1 MTAAFEI
8 AWESIVKAYDYDS
21 AGGRGETDY
30 GPDGRPLKRVAP
42 SDENVQGATMGDF
55 ESQMERQGEED
66 RFAGKSREELLAM
79 VARMMAEK
87 REMEA

>member
-30 GPDGRPLKRVAP
+30 GPDGRPLKPVPP
-42 SDENVQGATMGDF
+42 SDENVQGATMEDF
-55 ESQMERQGEED
+55 ESQMQRQSEED
-66 RFAGKSREELLAM
+66 QFAGKSREQLLAM
-79 VARMMAEK
+79 IARMMAEK
-87 REMEA
+87 EMNA

>member
-42 SDENVQGATMGDF
+42 SNENVQGATMDDF
-55 ESQMERQGEED
+55 ESQMDRQNDED
-66 RFAGKSREELLAM
+66 KFASKSREELISM
-79 VARMMAEK
+79 IARMMAEK
-87 REMEA
+87 EMGA

>member
-42 SDENVQGATMGDF
+42 SNENVQGATMDDF
-55 ESQMERQGEED
+55 ESQMDRQNDED
-66 RFAGKSREELLAM
+66 KFASKSREELISM
-79 VARMMAEK
+79 IARMMAEK
-87 REMEA
+87 EMEA